1 MLKRLD
7 ELSNLEL
14 KDVFD
19 EAGMDGEFTEAELV
33 IRLTIYLVKVGKN
46 PFTFQFDIV
55 KNPKSNDVM
64 DVEVVE
70 SGDVSSPGLADGLS
84 ARSSSLSLPQ
94 TKHVLLDSCIKPND
108 IVCEEIEAK
117 DIEAPKDQL
126 GSNPSLQTAGSAGSS
141 SLLDLSTESSSVSL
155 LSNQNDLD
163 GSTGLSTPEAD
174 CASFSSSLFAGDV
187 PESLWTL
194 PRCDG
199 SSSRI
204 SMETCFMNKSKPVL
218 WPPDSCIVNFL
229 FM

>member
-1 MLKRLD
+1 M
-7 ELSNLEL
+7 
-14 KDVFD
+14 
-19 EAGMDGEFTEAELV
+19 
-33 IRLTIYLVKVGKN
+33 
-46 PFTFQFDIV
+46 
-55 KNPKSNDVM
+55 
-64 DVEVVE
+64 
-70 SGDVSSPGLADGLS
+70 
-84 ARSSSLSLPQ
+84 
-94 TKHVLLDSCIKPND
+94 
-108 IVCEEIEAK
+108 
-117 DIEAPKDQL
+117 
-126 GSNPSLQTAGSAGSS
+126 
-141 SLLDLSTESSSVSL
+141 SL

-218 WPPDSCIVNFL
+218 WPPDSCVVNFL